1 MNSPNPAQGPAGVL
15 DDKLARMFSALGLG
29 DQSLSPSQKPK
40 SRRRSLPRC
49 KKLLGIFQALE
60 RDIESKLAAAEISP
74 RDLQLLESLPAVVPI
89 KQKMIVLLGR
99 GGTPCPGG
107 DNFVEVLRRFTAYLE
122 AMIAGFETG
131 GDRGADPMDESGD

>member
-1 MNSPNPAQGPAGVL
+1 MQEARELPVEARGPGSTWLTWAQ
-15 DDKLARMFSALGLG
+15 
-29 DQSLSPSQKPK
+29 
-40 SRRRSLPRC
+40 
-49 KKLLGIFQALE
+49 LGIFQALE

-107 DNFVEVLRRFTAYLE
+107 DNFVRPNPPAH
-122 AMIAGFETG
+122 
-131 GDRGADPMDESGD
+131 DESSSDAGSRRQTRADIPGDPG